1 MFLTEIWFTLEC
13 LTEFISY
20 SNNNQCTLCSK

>member
-1 MFLTEIWFTLEC
+1 MTEFTLEC
-13 LTEFISY
+13 LTEFQFIHC